1 MSTTTIVTGVLLI
14 VLGLAGYIG
23 TGSQAQTAL
32 IPAWF
37 GIPIAI
43 LGFLANDPKRRA
55 LTMHIAVTIG
65 LLGFLGAAVQCVKG
79 LLGEAISVRPVAVV
93 SQGIMALITGV
104 FVALCVRSFI
114 QARAAR
120 TDKMAAR

>member
-1 MSTTTIVTGVLLI
+1 MAITTIITGVLLI

-23 TGSQAQTAL
+23 TGSAHPTAL

-37 GIPIAI
+37 GLPIAV
-43 LGFLANDPKRRA
+43 LGLLARDPKRRA

-65 LLGFLGAAVQCVKG
+65 LLGFLGSVAQFVKG
-79 LLGEAISVRPVAVV
+79 ATGTAMQERPVAVGA
-93 SQGIMALITGV
+93 QGIMALITGI

-114 QARAAR
+114 QARVAR
-120 TDKMAAR
+120 KV